1 MPGKKRLKTPK
12 RNDKV
17 TELVKGKPRKE
28 EEKFYVTFSETQLSA
43 VLLLILADTFL
54 VQGVVKFLELTGDI
68 ASIRPWLIMVLLSLF
83 FLVLCVVSITVGG
96 VISPLKYK
104 RNINLASFLSF
115 IIGVLLFIVSLF
127 FLVFTI

>member
-1 MPGKKRLKTPK
+1 MPRKKRSRNSRK
-12 RNDKV
+12 NDKV

-68 ASIRPWLIMVLLSLF
+68 AAIRPWLIIVLLSLF

-115 IIGVLLFIVSLF
+115 IIGVLLFVVSLF